1 MLTQM
6 KEISDNGNIKIYNNK
21 NIRKLLTFERDTT
34 TISIEGNE
42 IKACSLGRKKANST
56 QSRSKGGTAFLFSNI
71 KLHHQARK
79 TGATAARGLAT
90 QCSLEFQNDQLYFSI
105 CNSGENGDTLLNV
118 IRVFCK
124 AQSCANVQWTV
135 RGQSEDASNGHSV
148 ELP

>member
-1 MLTQM
+1 MLTQT
-6 KEISDNGNIKIYNNK
+6 KEISDNGNMRIHNDK

-42 IKACSLGRKKANST
+42 IKACSLGWKKANST

-118 IRVFCK
+118 IRIF
-124 AQSCANVQWTV
+124 
-135 RGQSEDASNGHSV
+135 
-148 ELP
+148 